1 MTDAIVPN
9 LIIYKSCRTDFG
21 WNETVCDDYNL
32 IYDYPEQNDIVNDE
46 VILKY
51 YLLKSYSE
59 NCARVRGNAL
69 FRQNI
74 FSMLCQNLFCSDITF

>member
-1 MTDAIVPN
+1 MTDAIIPN

-32 IYDYPEQNDIVNDE
+32 IYNYPEQNDIVNDE
-46 VILKY
+46 VIHKC

-59 NCARVRGNAL
+59 NCAHIKYKIS
-69 FRQNI
+69 I
-74 FSMLCQNLFCSDITF
+74 FGRIKRKFICISCHF